1 MVRETAMQL
10 EHDGSASVSTLCEQ
24 DSVPEPVP
32 SGSKLDFFFAVPS
45 ASPFNLGIT

>member
-10 EHDGSASVSTLCEQ
+10 EHDGSASMSTLCEQ

-32 SGSKLDFFFAVPS
+32 SGSKLDFFAVPS